1 MSSCPD
7 QSDAVGRLRIWLEQQ
22 GAKFGSIC
30 CMMDEAGLRGIFA
43 TDNIEKNEM
52 LLSVP
57 SKLLMGKRSALR
69 DKDIVSAERNLH
81 ATDEVILA
89 VHLLNECSKGIQS
102 FWYPYICTLPRSYST
117 GYSLREADID
127 SLQLPYAQRTLFEHK
142 AKADVLFESASEI
155 MKALN
160 IRNTKWAS
168 KKAFLWALSSLSSR
182 TMYFPDDTV
191 GVLCPYGDLHNYR
204 SPPGPLTPHSSM
216 HDTFNSPSNADISG
230 DGLFDEE
237 EEVYNIVARTRY
249 SKGSQVY
256 LCYGRH
262 TNLHLLQYYGFCLQ
276 DNPHDT
282 ALIPIDYFMPVVSQ
296 HLSQQEDVYIHHDGS
311 PSFQLIRA
319 LRMASMDSDSRK
331 KYAFKVLNDEPV
343 DAKSERDALSLLREA
358 ILKAQQQ
365 SYYTPLSRDIVQL
378 QNEDNECLRVAIE
391 WRIGYKSILER
402 CLNKISTFGGES
414 PEQVL

>member
-1 MSSCPD
+1 MSSCLD
-7 QSDAVGRLRIWLEQQ
+7 QSDAVGRLRMWLEQQ

-30 CMMDEAGLRGIFA
+30 CMLDETGLRGVFA
-43 TDNIEKNEM
+43 TKNIQKNEI

-69 DKDIVSAERNLH
+69 DRDIFSALQNLQ

-89 VHLLNECSKGIQS
+89 IHLLYECSKGTQS

-127 SLQLPYAQRTLFEHK
+127 SLQLPYAQRILFEHK
-142 AKADVLFESASEI
+142 AKADVLFKSASEI
-155 MKALN
+155 MQGLN
-160 IRNTKWAS
+160 MKKTKWAS

-191 GVLCPYGDLHNYR
+191 GVLCPYGDLHNYM
-204 SPPGPLTPHSSM
+204 SPPGPLTPYSSM
-216 HDTFNSPSNADISG
+216 NDTFNSTSKADISG
-230 DGLFDEE
+230 DGLFDQEQE
-237 EEVYNIVARTRY
+237 AYNIVARTRY

-262 TNLHLLQYYGFCLQ
+262 TNLHLLQYYGFCLR

-282 ALIPIDYFMPVVSQ
+282 ALIPIDYFSPSVSQ
-296 HLSQQEDVYIHHDGS
+296 HLSQQQDVYIHHDGS

-319 LRMASMDSDSRK
+319 LRMASMNSYSRK

-343 DAKSERDALSLLREA
+343 NATSERDALSFLREA
-358 ILKAQQQ
+358 IWKAQQQ
-365 SYYTPLSRDIVQL
+365 PYYTPLAKDIVQW
-378 QNEDNECLRVAIE
+378 QNEENECLRVAIQ

-402 CLNKISTFGGES
+402 CLSKISKFG
-414 PEQVL
+414 V